1 MYMSVYIDNL
11 FMLVYNLPSED
22 VMPHQHP
29 LFIKYKR
36 EYLHELTGY
45 SLGYLSRVA
54 TGKTLLRRSF
64 IERVCFKLN
73 QSEEELFL
81 PEAAELHPTPI

>member
-1 MYMSVYIDNL
+1 
-11 FMLVYNLPSED
+11 
-22 VMPHQHP
+22 MPQQHP

-54 TGKTLLRRSF
+54 TGKTPLRRSF

-73 QSEEELFL
+73 QPEEALFL
-81 PEAAELHPTPI
+81 PVAAEVDSKPI